1 MNRKAAFF
9 VLTLIFMT
17 SVIWP
22 GWALSATV
30 PETSPDKGLVIFY
43 RPKKFSGSAIRFNVY
58 HAEGSLG
65 VLNSGTMVYG
75 YFEPGQR
82 QFWSQVISQD
92 SITIDVKAGNV
103 YFIKGD
109 AKMGV
114 YAGRPKFKE
123 VDEAT
128 GRAEVG
134 KL

>member
-9 VLTLIFMT
+9 VLTLVFVASFT
-17 SVIWP
+17 WP
-22 GWALSATV
+22 DWVLSATI
-30 PETSPDKGLVIFY
+30 PETNPEKGLVIFY
-43 RPKKFSGSAIRFNVY
+43 RPKKFSGGAIRFSIN

-65 VLNSGTMVYG
+65 VLNNGTMVYG

-92 SITIDVKAGNV
+92 SITIDVKAGNI

-114 YAGRPKFKE
+114 YAGRPKFQQI
-123 VDEAT
+123 DEAT

>member
-1 MNRKAAFF
+1 MNRITAFF
-9 VLTLIFMT
+9 VLTLILIT

-22 GWALSATV
+22 DWALSATV
-30 PETSPDKGLVIFY
+30 PETNPEKGLVIFY
-43 RPKKFSGSAIRFNVY
+43 RLKKFSGGAIRFNVN

-92 SITIDVKAGNV
+92 SITINVQAGKV
-103 YFIKGD
+103 YFVKGD

-114 YAGRPKFKE
+114 YAGRPKFQQ
-123 VDEAT
+123 VNEAT
-128 GRAEVG
+128 GRADVS

>member
-9 VLTLIFMT
+9 VLTLIFAT

-22 GWALSATV
+22 DWVLSATV
-30 PETSPDKGLVIFY
+30 PETNPEKGLVIFY
-43 RPKKFSGSAIRFNVY
+43 RPKKFSGGAIRFNIN

-92 SITIDVKAGNV
+92 SITIDVKAGNT
-103 YFIKGD
+103 YFVRGD

-114 YAGRPKFKE
+114 YAGRPKFQQ

>member
-1 MNRKAAFF
+1 MNRKTAFF
-9 VLTLIFMT
+9 ILTLAFVASLT
-17 SVIWP
+17 WP
-22 GWALSATV
+22 VSILSATV
-30 PETSPDKGLVIFY
+30 PETNPDKGLVIFY
-43 RPKKFSGSAIRFNVY
+43 RPKKFSGGAIRFNVN

-92 SITIDVKAGNV
+92 SITIDVRAGNV

-109 AKMGV
+109 TKMGV
-114 YAGRPKFKE
+114 YAGRPKFKV

-128 GRAEVG
+128 GRAEVK

>member
-1 MNRKAAFF
+1 MNRWTTLF
-9 VLTLIFMT
+9 VLSLAVVS

-22 GWALSATV
+22 DWAMSATV
-30 PETSPDKGLVIFY
+30 PEANPEKGLVIFY
-43 RPKKFSGSAIRFNVY
+43 RPKKFSGGAIRFNVN

-92 SITIDVKAGNV
+92 SITINVKAGSV
-103 YFIKGD
+103 YFVKGD
-109 AKMGV
+109 AKMGI
-114 YAGRPKFKE
+114 YAGRPKFE
-123 VDEAT
+123 QVDEAT
-128 GRAEVG
+128 GRAAVS

>member
-1 MNRKAAFF
+1 MIHKT
-9 VLTLIFMT
+9 VLLLLTAITAML
-17 SVIWP
+17 VIHP
-22 GWALSATV
+22 DLAVAATV
-30 PETSPDKGLVIFY
+30 PEINPDKGLVIFY
-43 RPKKFSGSAIRFNVY
+43 RPKKFSGGAIRFNVN

-65 VLNSGTMVYG
+65 SLNSGTMVYG

-103 YFIKGD
+103 YFVRGD

-114 YAGRPKFKE
+114 YAGRPKFNL

-134 KL
+134 NL